1 MDPVD
6 EALIDCL
13 KASKERRL
21 SRENE
26 CNKNKYFCL
35 EIAQHFDNI
44 PERQCAL
51 AKLEILRLVT
61 NFEYPGPEQS
71 LVHFNNGY
79 FQQ

>member
-26 CNKNKYFCL
+26 CSKNKYFCL
-35 EIAQHFDNI
+35 EIAQCLDNI
-44 PERQCAL
+44 PVRQCA
-51 AKLEILRLVT
+51 LEILRLVT

-71 LVHFNNGY
+71 LVHFNIGY